1 MLSAINISDRL
12 KNAAPQAT
20 AFWLRTPQ
28 TLPPGLQW
36 LRMPDD
42 AAACAHELFA
52 RLRELDAAGVD
63 EIWIEAPPL
72 DAIWDGVR
80 DRLLRASA

>member
-1 MLSAINISDRL
+1 MSATALADRL
-12 KNAAPQAT
+12 KNAVPQAT
-20 AFWLRTPQ
+20 AMWLRTPQ
-28 TLPPGLQW
+28 SLPPGLQW
-36 LRMPDD
+36 RLMPDD

-63 EIWIEAPPL
+63 EIWIEAPPEE
-72 DAIWDGVR
+72 AVWDGVR